1 MTDQEKKTIV
11 PFFGLVEYILY
22 LSSFPYMYYLNCHPP
37 TCCCRCRRHIFDCD
51 SISIQSS
58 SLHRWIL
65 PSSSSIQYSKL
76 TSSSSSSSSSNL
88 STTRRN
94 ATRIDSGF
102 FLVTQK
108 HTLIKILRTRR
119 NIQCRVL
126 LKEIHRF
133 ESHFD
138 DFAGHDREIFD
149 AGNLFQKEKKK
160 IISNQSFVVRKN
172 VEKENVEVEVGRDG
186 MELT

>member
-1 MTDQEKKTIV
+1 MTDQEKKTII

-22 LSSFPYMYYLNCHPP
+22 LSSSPYMYYLNCHPP
-37 TCCCRCRRHIFDCD
+37 TCCRCRCRRHIFDCD
-51 SISIQSS
+51 SISIQ
-58 SLHRWIL
+58 
-65 PSSSSIQYSKL
+65 PSSSHGYTSSSHSKL
-76 TSSSSSSSSSNL
+76 TSSSSSSSSTL

-102 FLVTQK
+102 FLVAQK

-149 AGNLFQKEKKK
+149 AGNLFQKEKKNSS
-160 IISNQSFVVRKN
+160 IINR
-172 VEKENVEVEVGRDG
+172 
-186 MELT
+186 L

>member
-11 PFFGLVEYILY
+11 PFFGLVEYILSIPLL
-22 LSSFPYMYYLNCHPP
+22 LSIHVLPQLPP
-37 TCCCRCRRHIFDCD
+37 THLLSLSFVCCRHIFDCD

-58 SLHRWIL
+58 SSHGYT
-65 PSSSSIQYSKL
+65 SSSHSKL
-76 TSSSSSSSSSNL
+76 TSSSSSSSSTL

-108 HTLIKILRTRR
+108 HTLIKILCTRR

-138 DFAGHDREIFD
+138 DFAGHDGEIFD
-149 AGNLFQKEKKK
+149 AGNLFQKEKK
-160 IISNQSFVVRKN
+160 N
-172 VEKENVEVEVGRDG
+172 
-186 MELT
+186 

>member
-1 MTDQEKKTIV
+1 M
-11 PFFGLVEYILY
+11 PLL
-22 LSSFPYMYYLNCHPP
+22 LSIHVLPQLPP
-37 TCCCRCRRHIFDCD
+37 THLLSLSFVVVVICCRHIFDCD

-76 TSSSSSSSSSNL
+76 TSSSSSSSSTL

-149 AGNLFQKEKKK
+149 AGNLFQKEKKNSS
-160 IISNQSFVVRKN
+160 IINR
-172 VEKENVEVEVGRDG
+172 
-186 MELT
+186 L